1 MLFRRFPALVLTL
14 ALATGNVAVC
24 AGWSATPE
32 ARMACCTDGG
42 ACPMHTSD
50 TNNASDRLITQ
61 AQADSCCASS
71 EREDSTPSTPN
82 VGALVSIA
90 VLGTGITLPV
100 SVPALVLSDSWRVV
114 VPIPSTP
121 VPKHLLLSVFL
132 V

>member
-1 MLFRRFPALVLTL
+1 
-14 ALATGNVAVC
+14 
-24 AGWSATPE
+24 
-32 ARMACCTDGG
+32 
-42 ACPMHTSD
+42 MHTSD
-50 TNNASDRLITQ
+50 NSSASQRVIT
-61 AQADSCCASS
+61 QADSCCASS

-82 VGALVSIA
+82 VAALVSIA

-100 SVPALVLSDSWRVV
+100 SVPALVLSDSWRAV